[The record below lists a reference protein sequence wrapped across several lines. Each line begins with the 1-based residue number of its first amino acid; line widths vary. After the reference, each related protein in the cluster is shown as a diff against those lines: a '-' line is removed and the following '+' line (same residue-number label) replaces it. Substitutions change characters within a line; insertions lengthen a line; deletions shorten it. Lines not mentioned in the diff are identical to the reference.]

1 LTAYRGRRH
10 ADAVDLAV
18 TRRIRRR
25 RLELG
30 LTRRQVAELVGVIPR
45 QLHKCETGAS
55 RISIGRLHRI
65 ARALG
70 VEVGYFFADVDPA
83 GLPGGAEPDEAG
95 RDQGRRLQEL
105 VRHAAAI
112 GDPGHRAALCR
123 RLARDLALLEVE
135 TPDDPQVEQRPASI
149 EGQSGASR

>member
-1 LTAYRGRRH
+1 M
-10 ADAVDLAV
+10 
-18 TRRIRRR
+18 
-25 RLELG
+25 
-30 LTRRQVAELVGVIPR
+30 IPR
-45 QLHKCETGAS
+45 QLHKCETGTS

-83 GLPGGAEPDEAG
+83 GCLAGAEPDEAG

-105 VRHAAAI
+105 VRHAAGI

-123 RLARDLALLEVE
+123 LARDLASLEVE

-149 EGQSGASR
+149 EGQSGASRLSRPH